1 MPPRSKS
8 KRSSR
13 IRTYETRSSEPK
25 QKRLASPNRVTKKVM
40 PKTPATIPRSKNKQD
55 TLTQRGFDLS
65 SSRSEDINMD
75 YSDDVGEAYEENIP
89 RKRQKTMTQTLTQ
102 VGFVTR
108 QEPDDLDLN
117 YITEPKISYGKDPR
131 SRNRKKPLPQQP
143 ITRQTRSTRKRA
155 AETSVQN
162 TEPEGEEEEQQVKAE
177 INNDRTSRQYILEGS
192 MLPPAT
198 PPLSRRR
205 EIPCS
210 QSSADTPISS
220 RSYWSARDISR
231 SPLKE
236 KSTNARRKV
245 LSPGGAVTRLLIK
258 EVADSMDHNKK
269 NDELPS
275 GEQLT
280 RLTSSMKSEESTLST
295 SLSQETHIAD
305 GNEESAPSQKQI
317 READVDDSTSYTPWF
332 PKAEVSDTDD
342 DDEEASLVDE
352 GENPIK
358 PDTQPNSSN
367 LARPPTVPPHSQH
380 RKPSTPI
387 LQTLQAKFPSS
398 RSNPHTI
405 IRHLS
410 NSSSSPMDG
419 PSTQLTQDLLT
430 YTPIGPSSS
439 LERESQSENAGHGYI
454 SSSLPSSPPHRLLPP
469 RTTNHNPQN
478 QNQNNKDKEKK
489 KEKEKETEIEKVPN
503 PPSRSSTLEI
513 QSKPLSL
520 PPSQT
525 STVDITQP
533 PSSASPS
540 SPNSNSKF
548 LLLPPPLSSS
558 PFPYHPTTV
567 PVLNPNGCNQ
577 AAGEIQEWDGVRLT
591 DSQLLPDS
599 IMNDNF
605 DVWE

>member
-13 IRTYETRSSEPK
+13 TRTYETRSSEPK
-25 QKRLASPNRVTKKVM
+25 QKRLASPNRVTKRVM

-65 SSRSEDINMD
+65 SSRSEDVNMD

-108 QEPDDLDLN
+108 QEPDDLDLD
-117 YITEPKISYGKDPR
+117 YITEPKISYGKNPR
-131 SRNRKKPLPQQP
+131 SGKRKKPLPQQP
-143 ITRQTRSTRKRA
+143 LTRQTRSTRKRA

-162 TEPEGEEEEQQVKAE
+162 TEIEGEEGKQQLKAE
-177 INNDRTSRQYILEGS
+177 IDSDRTSRQYILEGS

-258 EVADSMDHNKK
+258 EVADSMDHNKE

-280 RLTSSMKSEESTLST
+280 RLTNSMKSEESTLST
-295 SLSQETHIAD
+295 SVSQETHIAN

-317 READVDDSTSYTPWF
+317 REAEVDDSTLYTPSF
-332 PKAEVSDTDD
+332 PKTEVSDTDD
-342 DDEEASLVDE
+342 DDEEASLVNE

-358 PDTQPNSSN
+358 PDTLSNSSN
-367 LARPPTVPPHSQH
+367 LARPPTESPHSQH

-387 LQTLQAKFPSS
+387 LQTLQAKFPHSS
-398 RSNPHTI
+398 SNPHMI

-430 YTPIGPSSS
+430 HTPTAPSS
-439 LERESQSENAGHGYI
+439 LPEREWQSENAGHGYI
-454 SSSLPSSPPHRLLPP
+454 PSSLPSSPPHRLLPP

-478 QNQNNKDKEKK
+478 QNQNQNQKDKEKK
-489 KEKEKETEIEKVPN
+489 KEKEKEKAPN

-513 QSKPLSL
+513 QPKPLSL

-540 SPNSNSKF
+540 SPNFNSKV

-558 PFPYHPTTV
+558 PPPYHPTTV

-577 AAGEIQEWDGVRLT
+577 AAEEIQEWDGVRLT

-599 IMNDNF
+599 IMNDEF